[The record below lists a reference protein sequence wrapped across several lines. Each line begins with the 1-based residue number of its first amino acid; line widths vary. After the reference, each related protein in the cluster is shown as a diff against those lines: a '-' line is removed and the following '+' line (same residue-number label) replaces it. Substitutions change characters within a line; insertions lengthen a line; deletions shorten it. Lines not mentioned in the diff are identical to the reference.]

1 MLQLKKSAR
10 ENIVRHPPTISDA
23 AFPFPP
29 SPPPLAAAEH
39 MQEAARMIS
48 NLQTET
54 VGVDLATLL
63 RESPREAYAFQQ
75 IGVGRALCFLVFPER
90 GSDVRRPPLTALVRT
105 PSFFRLGVKP
115 PRVVQ
120 CCVRPVPRPRDP
132 AKPFRSTNPIPRLFF
147 MHQKILHSIV
157 TKNITVARGDRVHD
171 HARAPGVGFGEVLP
185 APKRVFLRR
194 ASRNRPSLGHRG

>member
-75 IGVGRALCFLVFPER
+75 IGVGRALCFLVFGFSR
-90 GSDVRRPPLTALVRT
+90 ARVRRSPTTLDRTRAHSKFLQTRCETIKGGTVLRASCPTA
-105 PSFFRLGVKP
+105 
-115 PRVVQ
+115 
-120 CCVRPVPRPRDP
+120 PRPRE
-132 AKPFRSTNPIPRLFF
+132 A
-147 MHQKILHSIV
+147 
-157 TKNITVARGDRVHD
+157 
-171 HARAPGVGFGEVLP
+171 LP
-185 APKRVFLRR
+185 E
-194 ASRNRPSLGHRG
+194 H